1 MLLAVDTS
9 TQWVGLALYDGIQVI
24 SEEVWMAQ
32 NHHTVELSPA
42 LSTLFKRSG
51 VATLQLRALG
61 VAVGPGAFTSLR
73 IGLGVVKGMALALHL
88 PVVGVPTLDILA
100 AAQPV
105 QNLPMALVLQAGR
118 GRLAVGW
125 YRKQDA
131 LRELNT
137 EEVGTTQVEGQRAED
152 AGTGVN
158 TLRAEG
164 PRPRSRRP
172 SAAWVA
178 QGEVKVMTVEELSQS
193 IHRPT
198 IVCGELSG
206 AERQVLARKRKTI
219 LLASPAR
226 AIRRPAY
233 LAEIAWRRWQTGQ
246 VDNPVTLSPVYLHIA
261 EPIPA

>member
-1 MLLAVDTS
+1 VLLAVDTS
-9 TQWVGLALYDGIQVI
+9 TQWVGLALYDGLQVI

-42 LSTLFKRSG
+42 LATLFKRSG
-51 VATLQLRALG
+51 VATSQLRALG

-105 QNLPMALVLQAGR
+105 QNLPMAVVLQAGW

-125 YRKQDA
+125 YRKQEVSRDPHNAEADHRGADGQPQPAEGADA
-131 LRELNT
+131 NLP
-137 EEVGTTQVEGQRAED
+137 
-152 AGTGVN
+152 
-158 TLRAEG
+158 RAEG
-164 PRPRSRRP
+164 PRHRKGRL
-172 SAAWVA
+172 SAVWAA
-178 QGEVKVMTVEELSQS
+178 QGEARVMTVEELSQS
-193 IHRPT
+193 IRRPT

-206 AERQVLARKRKTI
+206 AERQILARKRKTI
-219 LLASPAR
+219 LLASPAQ

-233 LAEIAWRRWQTGQ
+233 LAEIAWRRWQAGQ
-246 VDNPVTLSPVYLHIA
+246 VDDPVTLAPVYLHIA
-261 EPIPA
+261 DPIPA